1 MGKGIALALSGGGFR
16 ASLFHAGALRR
27 MAEFGLLSRVSKV
40 SAVSGGSIVAGIWLN
55 DIREYS
61 SSTNI
66 ERAKRIE
73 AKVRKL
79 AATSIDSRSIV
90 GGIFNPFRSINET
103 LVAAY
108 KKQLFPDNPALDTF
122 SVPIQFTFCATNL
135 FTGRNVYIDKMGIY
149 DYRIGY
155 HPKVLTIAEAVA
167 ASSAFPPFLSPFKIS
182 LESNLWMLSNYAKS
196 INRIP
201 PSDFYLTDGGAY
213 DNLGLESVWNDGY
226 DYILVSDAGAP
237 FIEPNRVKSNWLS
250 QSNSALEI
258 AIDQARGARKRWLIE
273 QFRNSRY
280 DETISK
286 GAYWG
291 ISSDV
296 ADFFLEDAMP
306 VNSEKSKSLKLIPTR
321 LAPFKK
327 GVDSQLINW
336 GYAICDTSLRKW
348 RKDIIDPLAPLPQW
362 PDETYKLD

>member
-1 MGKGIALALSGGGFR
+1 VGKGIALALSGGGFR

-27 MAEFGLLSRVSKV
+27 MAEFGLLSQISKV

-55 DIREYS
+55 DISQYPD
-61 SSTNI
+61 STDI
-66 ERAKRIE
+66 DRAKRIE
-73 AKVRKL
+73 SKVRALSAKH
-79 AATSIDSRSIV
+79 IDARSIA

-108 KKQLFPDNPALDTF
+108 QKHLFPDNPQLDTF
-122 SVPIQFTFCATNL
+122 LSPIQFTFCATNL
-135 FTGRNVYIDKMGIY
+135 STGRNVYLDKMGIY
-149 DYRIGY
+149 DYRVGY

-167 ASSAFPPFLSPFKIS
+167 ASSAFPPFLSPFKIHLDS
-182 LESNLWMLSNYAKS
+182 DLWLLSNYAKS
-196 INRIP
+196 IDRIS
-201 PSDFYLTDGGAY
+201 PSDLYLTDGGAY

-237 FIEPNRVKSNWLS
+237 FVEPNRVKLNWLS

-280 DETISK
+280 DETLSK

-291 ISSDV
+291 IASDI

-306 VNSEKSKSLKLIPTR
+306 VNHDKSKPLKLIPTR

-336 GYAICDTSLRKW
+336 GYAMCDTSLRKW
-348 RKDIIDPLAPLPQW
+348 RKDIIDPLAPPPQW
-362 PDETYKLD
+362 PDQAFKLD